1 MQANQINVARVIKMA
16 MFGSVLLIA
25 GIIGATKAH
34 AQVDQLIGQIAGQ
47 IIGNVVVA
55 GVDGVSCA
63 AAASIHQAGRGRDGY
78 RGQRAMDYTQC
89 ANRANM
95 DRQMMVQ
102 QQRAMAQQE
111 YYRQRAMQERAYY
124 QYQAEAPRCQYYE
137 QNGRQFRNCS
147 ETVHGPWR

>member
-1 MQANQINVARVIKMA
+1 MQAKKMNVARVIRMA
-16 MFGSVLLIA
+16 MISSVLLIA
-25 GIIGATKAH
+25 CVIGVSKAH

-47 IIGNVVVA
+47 IIGNVVGA
-55 GVDGVSCA
+55 GIDGVSCA
-63 AAASIHQAGRGRDGY
+63 AGASINQAGRGHDSY

-111 YYRQRAMQERAYY
+111 YYRQRAIQERAYY

-147 ETVHGPWR
+147 ETVRGPWR